1 MYARSILVPV
11 MLVLSW
17 AGAHAEGGEGN
28 NLAAVEIPGSTGIY
42 NRMVDPQSLGTAD
55 VEWLAAP
62 RQMLPHGV
70 STADVEWSA
79 PSYQPMTD
87 PKPVA
92 TAKAPVAAPVTTA
105 AARPLTR
112 R

>member
-1 MYARSILVPV
+1 MYARSMLVPV

-28 NLAAVEIPGSTGIY
+28 NLAAAEIPGSTGIY
-42 NRMVDPQSLGTAD
+42 NRMVGPQSLGSAD
-55 VEWLAAP
+55 VEWLAPP

-79 PSYQPMTD
+79 PSYQPMTE
-87 PKPVA
+87 PKSV
-92 TAKAPVAAPVTTA
+92 TTVTAPVTTA